1 MSSDALSASL
11 EDYLEAIFHIV
22 SEKQAARAKDISMRL
37 KVNGSSVTG
46 ALHALSERELVN
58 YAPYD
63 VITLTPKGERLA
75 RDVVR
80 RHEALHDFLVKV
92 LGVGDAEA
100 EEAACK
106 MEHAVPR
113 AIFERFLR
121 FLEFVETCPRAG
133 VDWVEEF
140 GYYCNKGDA
149 HGECE
154 RCETSRVEKVGEP
167 RT

>member
-1 MSSDALSASL
+1 MSSEVLSASL

-22 SEKQAARAKDISMRL
+22 SQKQAARAKDISMRL

-80 RHEALHDFLVKV
+80 RHEAFHDFLVKV

-113 AIFERFLR
+113 AIFERLLR
-121 FLEFVETCPRAG
+121 FLEFVETCPQAG

-140 GYYCNKGDA
+140 GYYCKKGDT